1 MDIKIYIICHRF
13 TNICSSIIYYLLSIY
28 LLNIHRIAYVPKT
41 IHIVRITFE
50 PSIINQRKAIQ
61 CGADDINGDNSN
73 PEIVNGTQYVG
84 YRCAAT

>member
-1 MDIKIYIICHRF
+1 MDIKIYIILSFIRHRS
-13 TNICSSIIYYLLSIY
+13 TNICPSIIYYLL
-28 LLNIHRIAYVPKT
+28 NIDRIAYVPNT

-73 PEIVNGTQYVG
+73 PEIVNGAQYVG